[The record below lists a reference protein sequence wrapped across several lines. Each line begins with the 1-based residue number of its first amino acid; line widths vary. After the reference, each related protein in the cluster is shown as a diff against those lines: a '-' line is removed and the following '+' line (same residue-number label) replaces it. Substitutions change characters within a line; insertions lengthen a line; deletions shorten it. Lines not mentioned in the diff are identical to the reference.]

1 MNETEKLRMLIPHWV
16 EHNDEHAEE
25 YYRWAGK
32 TAEAGADLLAAA
44 EMLKRVNQALATA
57 LEKLGG
63 AISQP
68 HDH

>member
-32 TAEAGADLLAAA
+32 TAEAGADLLAAV
-44 EMLKRVNQALATA
+44 EMLKRVNQALSIA

>member
-1 MNETEKLRMLIPHWV
+1 MNETEKLRMLIPHWM
-16 EHNDEHAEE
+16 EHNDEHGEE

-32 TAEAGADLLAAA
+32 AAEAGADLLAAV

-63 AISQP
+63 AIP
-68 HDH
+68 HTPEH